1 MFQQLNHQE
10 DIALVKM
17 YYSTHDVQ
25 YIGELYRRYAHLIL
39 GVCLKYLKNLPDSE
53 DAVMEIFEK
62 LHLDLKKNNVEH
74 PKSWLYT
81 VARNH
86 CLMKLRKA
94 GLDVE
99 FPEVLPDLPL
109 HKESYG
115 QYVTEDADF
124 EDKEKLIQT
133 LEKNI
138 LHLKN
143 EQRLCIELFYL
154 KDNSY
159 KDIMR
164 QTGLSLNEI
173 KSNIQNG
180 KLNLKKMMTKK

>member
-10 DIALVKM
+10 DIDLVKM
-17 YYSTHDVQ
+17 YRTTHDVQ

-74 PKSWLYT
+74 PKSWLYM

-94 GLDVE
+94 GLKIE
-99 FPEVLPDLPL
+99 FPEELPTPP
-109 HKESYG
+109 
-115 QYVTEDADF
+115 QYMTEDTDF
-124 EDKEKLIQT
+124 EDKEKLIQA

-138 LHLKN
+138 LYLKN
-143 EQRLCIELFYL
+143 EQRVCIELFYL
-154 KDNSY
+154 KDISY

-164 QTGLSLNEI
+164 ETGLSLNEI
-173 KSNIQNG
+173 KSHIQNG
-180 KLNLKKMMTKK
+180 KLNLKKMMTKQ